1 MTRWSSLL
9 IALLVAAAGL
19 LGTPTAATAQGD
31 GDEDIIVSTRAPKE
45 KNPPK
50 VRNKFFYK
58 GGRLEIT
65 PHFGWIATNPL
76 NTEVLAGL
84 RLTYHFNERVGF
96 EFDANYAFL
105 GKAAN
110 TNNLSRAVLNLAT
123 QSDPSF
129 HLEATDDGLTLSGS
143 LVWSPMYGKI
153 NPFGLAVINL
163 DFFFVL
169 GAGYTNQQVE
179 MLAESSNELG
189 QTVAVLGI
197 LPDGLEASEVNHLF
211 EFHFGFGANIFVTK
225 FFSLRLEGRLYFT
238 FDNIL
243 DFSTEEFREA
253 NTDIRGGNRFGGAE
267 RGPLANRLDCDDLD
281 STAVCRTEF
290 TTNLVLG
297 LGVSFWAP
305 DQDKARAAQQRRR

>member
-1 MTRWSSLL
+1 MRRWSSLL
-9 IALLVAAAGL
+9 IAFLVAAGGL
-19 LGTPTAATAQGD
+19 LQTPTAAQARED
-31 GDEDIIVSTRAPKE
+31 GDDDIIVSTRAPKE

-58 GGRLEIT
+58 GGRVEIT

-76 NTEVLAGL
+76 NTEVLAGA
-84 RLTYHFNERVGF
+84 RFTYHFNERLGVEIDGS
-96 EFDANYAFL
+96 YAFL
-105 GKAAN
+105 GRAAN

-129 HLEATDDGLTLSGS
+129 HLEATDPGALVSGS

-169 GAGYTNQQVE
+169 GAGYANEQIE

-197 LPDGLEASEVNHLF
+197 LPDGTEASEINHLF
-211 EFHFGFGANIFVTK
+211 EFHFGFGANIFITK

-253 NTDIRGGNRFGGAE
+253 NTHITGGQRFGGAD

-297 LGVSFWAP
+297 LGASFWAP